1 MRTASGT
8 AFAMATHYNANG
20 GRDSKERAET
30 ATFSSPGRCKG
41 GEVSSKAQI
50 RTFRD
55 LEVWTLGMELVLET
69 YAAAA
74 KLPRSE
80 QYELSSQ
87 LRRCVVS
94 VPSNIAE
101 GHTRRAV
108 RTGITYE

>member
-1 MRTASGT
+1 MATGT
-8 AFAMATHYNANG
+8 AFAMATPYNTNG

-50 RTFRD
+50 STFRD

-74 KLPRSE
+74 KLPG
-80 QYELSSQ
+80 LSSTSF
-87 LRRCVVS
+87 RVNCVDAS
-94 VPSNIAE
+94 FQFRPTLPRDLPGA
-101 GHTRRAV
+101 AV